1 MATTLYFSPGTCAF
15 VPHALLEIAD
25 AQFDTVLVKL
35 HKGEHNKPDFM
46 ALNPRG
52 QVPVLVMNSFVL
64 TQLLAIVLYLD
75 TQFPQA
81 SLLPHDPRQRAKAM
95 ETLAWMNN
103 TVHPTFSHIFLPHKF
118 ASDEATQSQIKAHAL
133 RQYRSQLQELEAT
146 VELSERQGYAWLAGE
161 HVGPLDAYALTL
173 LRWGTLAQM
182 DPEDFPVLWKF
193 VQRVATHPKIA
204 RALARERLQI
214 SVFK

>member
-1 MATTLYFSPGTCAF
+1 MAITLYFSPGTCAF
-15 VPHALLEIAD
+15 VPHAMLEIAD
-25 AQFDTVLVKL
+25 VQFDTVLVKL
-35 HKGEHNKPDFM
+35 HKGDQNQPEFR

-81 SLLPHDPRQRAKAM
+81 ALLPNEPRQRAKAM

-118 ASDEATQSQIKAHAL
+118 ATDEATQSQIKAHAL
-133 RQYRSQLQELEAT
+133 RQYRSQLQELEAS
-146 VELSERQGYAWLAGE
+146 VELSERQGHAWLGGE
-161 HVGPLDAYALTL
+161 HIGPLDAYALTL

-182 DPEDFPVLWKF
+182 DPEDFPMLWNF